1 MNKYRSDIA
10 TQTKSNILDY
20 MIDPIFNNIDRMFV
34 LSFKAGVNHP
44 KRCSI
49 DKYYMPQVEIN
60 DFNALIDNKSF
71 FD

>member
-1 MNKYRSDIA
+1 
-10 TQTKSNILDY
+10 
-20 MIDPIFNNIDRMFV
+20 MIDPIFNNIDRLFV
-34 LSFKAGVNHP
+34 LSFKAGENHP